1 MQKDKTQKD
10 ALERSEGRGVLLNES
25 DRNSKHQSWREE
37 GSFFFFFCCRMVERA
52 KKLETGGW
60 LRRKK
65 TRTWGTSWT
74 DEFSASDTQSDC
86 AVLIGVGRSFQF
98 WGDGRK
104 RRGGLEQTDEEK
116 SSFISWSQTEIK
128 ASVPPAKVSA
138 ILFSKKV
145 KFFVFSPVWNV
156 WYQDDLSSSQMY
168 SADYNKHR
176 HVYLYILKCP
186 AHDMCWPR
194 FFKRL

>member
-1 MQKDKTQKD
+1 MRVTETRNTR
-10 ALERSEGRGVLLNES
+10 AEERRVLFS
-25 DRNSKHQSWREE
+25 
-37 GSFFFFFCCRMVERA
+37 FFFCCRMVERA